1 MGPTSG
7 WADSTV
13 EAIKAILEQNLS
25 YHETASRIKAVLSE
39 EEQTPE
45 LALVKALNYHPMP
58 YPDASDAGSR
68 VYSPMFELAG
78 RIYPERVE
86 DATEVTLQ
94 AWADAFE
101 LFSAYPLITARAGD
115 LLWLRQFGEKPYTYA
130 QAALA
135 AMRSLWGYPGLEEV
149 YQADNLVR
157 ALDLACELKSKT
169 LIVEIA
175 EDMVAAASSS
185 LQGSDWTP
193 GVEMRLIERLV
204 LLPKRQRPAGLENML
219 AVAVDTYAND
229 PFLFAAALKCQLR
242 LDGDDS
248 EARRATALRIIR
260 SWTSAAETAEPLV
273 AQKHLEQ
280 ALEIAVA
287 EGVGPEEIDRLR
299 VQLQTKPVRDSDLA
313 VIAVDMGISAD
324 LLNQLLEDILA
335 GDTPSQWLIRLGAYC
350 PVQEDRSAVEEFVR
364 TLIQQNAFE
373 FLASTSVLNADGLPT
388 KFLSTDEEK
397 FEFQVKRH
405 DERIM
410 LMWGYFM
417 DVALQQ
423 ALKHEQRLT
432 AAHLVDFLSRSFF
445 GADLAA
451 GIGRAFDH
459 YAAGRFEEALF
470 CCLPR
475 IEAGIRAAARTLGIV
490 IFTEPGTTRSGVG
503 GYKTLGELL
512 EALTGRVPENHRR
525 YLQLLLANPLSF
537 NLRNRAFHGLMQEV
551 SSTDAALVLHAAM
564 LMGLWRETESSSG
577 DESGT

>member
-7 WADSTV
+7 WETSTV
-13 EAIKAILEQNLS
+13 EAIKAILEQSLS
-25 YHETASRIKAVLSE
+25 YHETASRIKAVLPE
-39 EEQTPE
+39 DEQTSK
-45 LALVKALNYHPMP
+45 LALVKALHYHPMP
-58 YPDASDAGSR
+58 RPDASDAGSR

-86 DATEVTLQ
+86 DATEATVQ

-101 LFSAYPLITARAGD
+101 LFSAYPLVAARVGD
-115 LLWLRQFGEKPYTYA
+115 LLWLRQFGEKPYRYA
-130 QAALA
+130 QAALV
-135 AMRSLWGYPGLEEV
+135 AMRSLWGYSGLEEV

-157 ALDLACELKSKT
+157 ALDLACELNSKA
-169 LIVEIA
+169 LIADIA
-175 EDMVAAASSS
+175 KDMVAAATSS
-185 LQGSDWTP
+185 LQGPDWAP
-193 GVEMRLIERLV
+193 GVEMGLIERLV
-204 LLPKRQRPAGLENML
+204 LLPRRQRPVGLDGLL
-219 AVAVDTYAND
+219 AAAADAYEND
-229 PFLFAAALKCQLR
+229 PFLFAAALKCQLQ
-242 LDGDDS
+242 LDGDDL
-248 EARRATALRIIR
+248 EARRATALRFIR
-260 SWTSAAETAEPLV
+260 SWSSAAETAEPLV

-287 EGVGPEEIDRLR
+287 EGVGSEEIDKLR

-313 VIAVDMGISAD
+313 VVAVDMGISTD
-324 LLNQLLEDILA
+324 LLSQMLDEILA
-335 GDTPSQWLIRLGAYC
+335 GDDPSRWLVQLGAYC
-350 PVQEDRSAVEEFVR
+350 PVREDRSAVEEFVR

-373 FLASTSVLNADGLPT
+373 FLASTSVLNADGLPA

-405 DERIM
+405 DEQAM
-410 LMWGYFM
+410 LIWGYFM
-417 DVALQQ
+417 ELALQQ
-423 ALKHEQRLT
+423 ALGREQRLT
-432 AAHLVDFLSRSFF
+432 AAHLVDFLSQSVF

-459 YAAGRFEEALF
+459 YAAGQFEEALF

-551 SSTDAALVLHAAM
+551 SSRDAALVLHAAL
-564 LMGLWRETESSSG
+564 LMGLWRATESSSG